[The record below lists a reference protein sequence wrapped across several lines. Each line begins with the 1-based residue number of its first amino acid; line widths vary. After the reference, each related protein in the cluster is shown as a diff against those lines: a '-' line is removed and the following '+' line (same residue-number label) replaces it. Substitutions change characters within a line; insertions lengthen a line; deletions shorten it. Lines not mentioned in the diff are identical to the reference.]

1 MDTLTKKE
9 RSIRM
14 SKIRSTNTKPEIIV
28 RKTLHNIGL
37 RFRINRKDLPGKPD
51 ISVKKYKLA
60 IEVRGCFWHGHET
73 CSDGHIPKTNSTFWK
88 NKFDRNK
95 ERDRVN
101 FQKLSD
107 MGYKVFII
115 WECETRSE
123 AKLKVI
129 LNEISHYL
137 KSKYKLYFV

>member
-1 MDTLTKKE
+1 
-9 RSIRM
+9 M

-51 ISVKKYKLA
+51 ISVKKYKLV

-73 CSDGHIPKTNSTFWK
+73 CPDGHIPKTNSLFWK

-123 AKLKVI
+123 AKLKAMI
-129 LNEISHYL
+129 DEISHYL
-137 KSKYKLYFV
+137 KRKFKLYLV

>member
-1 MDTLTKKE
+1 MFRYVFLNFFLACLICGTFLF
-9 RSIRM
+9 
-14 SKIRSTNTKPEIIV
+14 
-28 RKTLHNIGL
+28 KTTFAEN
-37 RFRINRKDLPGKPD
+37 
-51 ISVKKYKLA
+51 KLV

-73 CSDGHIPKTNSTFWK
+73 CPDGHIPKTNSLFWK

-123 AKLKVI
+123 AKLKAMI
-129 LNEISHYL
+129 DEISHYL
-137 KSKYKLYFV
+137 KRKFKLYLV